1 MDLIESPQ
9 NPRIRAALALRDRA
23 ERLRTG
29 MTLVD
34 GARECRRAVDSGVV
48 IETAFV
54 CPMLAAGPDIEAVL
68 GGLKATGVPTAEVSE
83 RAHDR
88 LAFGNRRDGIILVV
102 KMPSIAIAGL
112 SPGPDPLVLITE
124 DVEKPGNLGAILRT
138 ADACGVDAVIA
149 VGGVDLF
156 NPNVVRASVGTVFTV
171 PLAAGSAADARAWLA
186 GHGIRA
192 VAARVDAPTEY
203 TQSDLTGP
211 LAIILGSE
219 SDGLS
224 EHWQGSEIGAVRLSM
239 HGSADSLNV
248 SVAAAVLAFE
258 ARRQRDLLVVSRTEQ
273 RNG

>member
-1 MDLIESPQ
+1 MDVIESPQ

-29 MTLVD
+29 LTLVD
-34 GARECRRAVDSGVV
+34 GARECRRAVAAGVV

-68 GGLKATGVPTAEVSE
+68 GELKATGVPTAEVSE

-88 LAFGNRRDGIILVV
+88 LAFGNRREGIVLVV
-102 KMPSIAIAGL
+102 KVPSTAIAGL
-112 SPGPDPLVLITE
+112 GPGPAPLVLITE

-149 VGGVDLF
+149 IGGVDLF

-171 PLAAGSAADARAWLA
+171 PLAAGSAAEVQAWLA
-186 GHGIRA
+186 ERGIRA
-192 VAARVDAPTEY
+192 VAARVDAPTDF

-224 EHWQGSEIGAVRLSM
+224 EHWQGSEIGAVRLPM
-239 HGSADSLNV
+239 HGIADSLNV

-258 ARRQRDLLVVSRTEQ
+258 ARRQRDLRP
-273 RNG
+273 